1 MVKKKN
7 TAIQR
12 ICCES
17 IKVPQKPVSEWWDV
31 KDSTQSNWSTQ
42 ATLMDPRPG
51 HRWILFTLGA
61 WPWSWWGLC
70 PMKTWPFTMYHPLTW
85 PCQDLGAARHV
96 VLTTSK
102 FQLYNSS
109 QVELLALLCKE
120 NQWVA
125 WDYRIR
131 SWKQVSVGT
140 SWCFHL
146 EVIDWIRC
154 MQTSEQM

>member
-1 MVKKKN
+1 MLWEHKGPAETSFWMVGLW
-7 TAIQR
+7 R
-12 ICCES
+12 IA
-17 IKVPQKPVSEWWDV
+17 PNQ
-31 KDSTQSNWSTQ
+31 TG
-42 ATLMDPRPG
+42 LPRL
-51 HRWILFTLGA
+51 RWWILVPDIDGFC
-61 WPWSWWGLC
+61 SRWGLDLEVDGVLC
-70 PMKTWPFTMYHPLTW
+70 SMKTWPFTMYHPLTW